1 MTDAG
6 LDQLENMSP
15 PPDPNQRRPIA
26 PIAAPLT
33 HVALAPAEDDGKPPG
48 LLMLHGRGADEH
60 DLLGMAG
67 ALDPR
72 LLVVSARA
80 PLPLGWG
87 HHWYELVDV
96 GRPEPETFAR
106 SLSLLHEFIPAV
118 VAGYNIDPARLFL
131 LGFSQGAMM
140 SGAVVLTRPELAAGA
155 VLLSGYLPLH
165 AGLPIQEE
173 RLKGFPFFVAHGTRD
188 PVIPVAFGREARDYL
203 TGVGADLTYREYPTD
218 HRIVEPELAEVAVW
232 LTARIGGGE

>member
-1 MTDAG
+1 
-6 LDQLENMSP
+6 MSAHLS
-15 PPDPNQRRPIA
+15 PNQRRPIS
-26 PIAAPLT
+26 PIAAPLK
-33 HVALAPAEDDGKPPG
+33 HLALAPAVRGADGKSPG

-60 DLLGMAG
+60 DLLGLAG

-80 PLPLGWG
+80 PRPLGPG
-87 HHWYELVDV
+87 HHWYELGEV
-96 GRPEPETFAR
+96 GRPEPETFGR
-106 SLSLLHEFIPAV
+106 SLALLHEFIPEV
-118 VAGYNIDPARLFL
+118 VAGYDIDPGRLFL

-140 SGAVVLTRPELAAGA
+140 SGAVALTRPDLAAGA

-173 RLKGFPFFVAHGTRD
+173 QLAGYPFFVAHGSYD

-203 TGVGADLTYREYPTD
+203 TRVGADLTYREYPTD
-218 HRIVEPELAEVAVW
+218 HRIVEPELAEIAAW
-232 LTARIGGGE
+232 LTARMPRAGD

>member
-1 MTDAG
+1 
-6 LDQLENMSP
+6 MSAQP
-15 PPDPNQRRPIA
+15 GSNLRRLIA

-33 HVALAPAEDDGKPPG
+33 HLALTPAEGEGQPPG

-60 DLLGMAG
+60 DLLGLAG

-87 HHWYELVDV
+87 HHWYELLDI
-96 GRPEPETFAR
+96 GRPDLETFAR
-106 SLSLLHEFIPAV
+106 SLSLLHEFIPQV
-118 VAGYNIDPARLFL
+118 VAGYNIDPQRLYL

-165 AGLPIQEE
+165 AGPPIQEE
-173 RLKGFPFFVAHGTRD
+173 RLAGYPFFVAHGSHD
-188 PVIPVAFGREARDYL
+188 PVIPVAFGREARDFL
-203 TGVGADLTYREYPTD
+203 TRAGTDLTYREYPSD
-218 HRIVEPELAEVAVW
+218 HRIVEPELAEVAAW